1 MTDKKTR
8 ETKKVIK
15 DTSIRIRL
23 TSVKKNEIKKF
34 CEEHQITMT
43 VFLDNAIEVM
53 LGSYE

>member
-1 MTDKKTR
+1 MTEKKTR

-23 TSVKKNEIKKF
+23 TSAKKNEIKKF
-34 CEEHQITMT
+34 CEENQITMT

-53 LGSYE
+53 LGNYE